1 MTVMYVSD
9 PLQKPVSFMWSQSA
23 ILRIKWVDIYEIP
36 KKMHS
41 IQKYT
46 KDLPLVLEISEK

>member
-9 PLQKPVSFMWSQSA
+9 PLQKPV
-23 ILRIKWVDIYEIP
+23 DTYEIP

>member
-23 ILRIKWVDIYEIP
+23 ILRIKWVDTYEIP